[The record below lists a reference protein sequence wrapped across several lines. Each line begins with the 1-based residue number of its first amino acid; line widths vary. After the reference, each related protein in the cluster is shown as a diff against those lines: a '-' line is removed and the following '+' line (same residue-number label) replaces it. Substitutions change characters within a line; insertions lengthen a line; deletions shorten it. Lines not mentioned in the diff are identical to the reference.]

1 MTERALKTAPE
12 TPEMADPDEVTPESP
27 ATRLL
32 DALRAGDDAG
42 VLAEVGQTTTVM
54 AENMPWACRGPDE
67 VQTMLREAR
76 ERFPGL
82 TFESSTRHVGFGLV
96 IEEARVRDE
105 HAEAAAAEAATR
117 DEEAETAAGDAAVVA
132 YDHHQD
138 THPMWDEPAAER
150 RAAEMSLWRE
160 RAEVDAAPMPLN
172 MPVRVTVKHD
182 DLQVHEV
189 RLSFPAALLKRALGL
204 HVDPLEMSL
213 SEVQSAFIAPVGAG
227 FTTHKLARPEL
238 TLVPPAPVDPPVAE
252 PVPAEEPPR
261 RRRRGP
267 LLLLVALLVAAIA
280 GGGWW
285 VTQGSKTGDSAG
297 TAPAAALTPAPTPTA
312 STTPSTQP
320 SSGPSSTQPPKVTR
334 TRSTTAPVRKPSVT
348 LKSDLAFGF
357 NSATLSPQA
366 KSAIDKVAREVR
378 TAGLTG
384 TIYVDGYTDN
394 IGSAAYGLVLS
405 ERRATVVSNYLQSQL
420 LGAPVS
426 IVATGHGESHPIAS
440 NATTAGQKKNRRV
453 TITLPKP

>member
-1 MTERALKTAPE
+1 
-12 TPEMADPDEVTPESP
+12 MADPEEVTPESP

-105 HAEAAAAEAATR
+105 QAEAEAAEAAARDAQAEPAA
-117 DEEAETAAGDAAVVA
+117 ADAAVVA
-132 YDHHQD
+132 YEGHHADD

-150 RAAEMSLWRE
+150 RAAAMSMWRE
-160 RAEVDAAPMPLN
+160 RPEVAARPIPLN
-172 MPVRVTVKHD
+172 LPVRVTVKHD

-189 RLSFPAALLKRALGL
+189 RLSFPAALLKSALGL

-238 TLVPPAPVDPPVAE
+238 TLVPPAPVDPPLAE
-252 PVPAEEPPR
+252 PAPAEEPPR

-267 LLLLVALLVAAIA
+267 LLLLVALLVAALA

-285 VTQGSKTGDSAG
+285 VAQGSSKTGDTAG
-297 TAPAAALTPAPTPTA
+297 AATASVTPTPTPTA
-312 STTPSTQP
+312 TSTPSTQP
-320 SSGPSSTQPPKVTR
+320 SSGPTSTQPPKVTR

-357 NSATLSPQA
+357 NSATLSRQA
-366 KSAIDKVAREVR
+366 KAAIDKVARQVR

-394 IGSAAYGLVLS
+394 IGSSAYGLVLS

-420 LGAPVS
+420 LGAAVA